1 MKSRCHDP
9 RMMDYKYYGGK
20 GVKVCAR
27 WEKFLNFFADMGHP
41 PTDAHTLDRIDS
53 NGDYEPGNCKWS
65 TMQEQVNNR
74 GNNRHITYD
83 GRTLT
88 IGEWTRVVG
97 VRHGTLL
104 RRFKKGLSPKEIL
117 FGKV

>member
-1 MKSRCHDP
+1 MKSRCNDP
-9 RMMDYKYYGGK
+9 KQKSYKYYGGK

-27 WEKFLNFFADMGHP
+27 WEKFVNFFADMGHP

-65 TMQEQVNNR
+65 TMQEQACNR
-74 GNNRHITYD
+74 GNNNRLTYN
-83 GRTLT
+83 GKTLT
-88 IGEWTRVVG
+88 IGEWAKVLG
-97 VRHGTLL
+97 MSSGTLWH
-104 RRFKKGLSPKEIL
+104 RFKKGLSPKEIL